1 MIFSGSSQA
10 AGEAWVHLTEETW
23 SREADRMPLP
33 AEAAQVEAEG
43 LSSRRRVLCAWP
55 ASSHLPLPA
64 WAPSWFPLPTGP
76 LLPGRVDT
84 EPPLS
89 SWFHSTVQ
97 AIRELKETVP
107 ELKGVHSLTVDPEM
121 VVAV

>member
-55 ASSHLPLPA
+55 ASSHLPLP
-64 WAPSWFPLPTGP
+64 TGP